1 MTWSANLAW
10 TVEFQL
16 TAQKQ
21 IRKLDRQTRARILS
35 YFRERVLAAEHPRRL
50 GKPLTGDQGELWRYR
65 IGDYRAI
72 CKIEDER
79 WAILVLAVAHR
90 REVYP

>member
-1 MTWSANLAW
+1 MAW

-21 IRKLDRQTRARILS
+21 FRQLDRPIQQRIRDF
-35 YFRERVLAAEHPRRL
+35 FRKRVLMAKDPRQL
-50 GKPLTGDQGELWRYR
+50 GKALTGDKGGLWRYR

-72 CKIEDER
+72 CKIEETS
-79 WAILVLAVAHR
+79 A
-90 REVYP
+90 